1 MRRAPQRSAP
11 SAPVPIDGTGA
22 SGCALVAR
30 RKDYRPE
37 RAAPAK
43 MIGNSQ
49 LDLCLPSAV
58 VIDFMRV
65 DDAMCSLPRKCHPA
79 HRWSEQG
86 SRVRVGRRLSI

>member
-11 SAPVPIDGTGA
+11 LAPVPIDGTGA

-30 RKDYRPE
+30 RKEYRPE
-37 RAAPAK
+37 RATPAK
-43 MIGNSQ
+43 MIAYLQ

-65 DDAMCSLPRKCHPA
+65 DDAMCSLPRKRHPA

-86 SRVRVGRRLSI
+86 GRVRDGRGLSI